1 METFLPYLLGV
12 LIIVVGLALSIG
24 LHELGH
30 FVPAKLFGVKVT
42 EFFIGFGKRLWTKKR
57 GETEYGLKLIP
68 LGGYV
73 RMHGMYPDQI
83 EPESGGEDA
92 AEATTHTAVDAQAGT
107 AVGAEPGVVTKTVDT
122 DSDDDA
128 RSFYRLKTWQK
139 LTVMFG
145 GPFMNLVLAVVFYA
159 ILLMGFGTPQYTTKV
174 ASVSACLTTA
184 TSGQAECTDADP
196 TAPGAAAG
204 VQPGDVITSINGEQI
219 TEWSQIQAAITASAG
234 QTLAMQ
240 VTRDGRTE
248 TLKVTPQLTERYV
261 IDESGQVAETANGE
275 PLTEEVGMIGISP
288 AAENV
293 PASASAV
300 LPAVGDNIAQVGN
313 MILHLPQRMI
323 DIVNAAFGS
332 EERDANGPI
341 SVVGVGRV
349 AGEIASMETVPVV
362 AKAQAMIG
370 LLASLNVALFV
381 FNLLPLMPLDG
392 GHMLAAIWEAARRQ
406 FAKLRRK
413 PDPGPVNAA
422 KLIPVTYVVIALF
435 GGMSL
440 LLIYAD
446 IVKPINLFG

>member
-1 METFLPYLLGV
+1 MQDVLLYLFGV

-30 FVPAKLFGVKVT
+30 FLPAKWFGVKVS
-42 EFFIGFGKRLWTKKR
+42 EFFIGFGKRIWSRKR
-57 GETEYGLKLIP
+57 GETEYGVKLIP

-83 EPESGGEDA
+83 EDENPTVPDSSEAPAYGERVPPVDSGD
-92 AEATTHTAVDAQAGT
+92 
-107 AVGAEPGVVTKTVDT
+107 
-122 DSDDDA
+122 

-145 GPFMNLVLAVVFYA
+145 GPFMNLVLAFVFYA
-159 ILLMGFGTPQYTTKV
+159 ILLVGFGTPQYTTTV
-174 ASVSACLTTA
+174 ATVS
-184 TSGQAECTDADP
+184 ECIPAASAASCTPADP
-196 TAPGAAAG
+196 ESPAAAAG
-204 VQPGDVITSINGEQI
+204 LEDGDTIVRIDGVEI
-219 TEWSQIQAAITASAG
+219 TEWTQVREAFSASPNVA
-234 QTLAMQ
+234 LA
-240 VTRDGRTE
+240 VA
-248 TLKVTPQLTERYV
+248 VER
-261 IDESGQVAETANGE
+261 NGE
-275 PLTEEVGMIGISP
+275 PQDLTITPALAERVVVDAQGQVVTDASDAPITEEVGVVGVTP
-288 AAENV
+288 TAESV
-293 PASASAV
+293 PQPITAV
-300 LPAVGDNIAQVGN
+300 APAVGDNMAQVGN

-323 DIVNAAFGS
+323 DIFNAAFGS

-349 AGEIASMETVPVV
+349 AGEIASLDTVPLI

-381 FNLLPLMPLDG
+381 FNLIPLMPLDG
-392 GHMLAAIWEAARRQ
+392 GHMLAAIYESIRRR

-422 KLIPVTYVVIALF
+422 RFLPITYVVVAIF

-446 IVKPINLFG
+446 IVKPVNLFG